1 VTFFN
6 ELLHVKRSRATSSSL
21 EKTTTGEERDDRKH
35 LRGRSKFEDREKISV
50 IISQNVSCDRDS
62 LLTDSHSL
70 TTEATSING
79 VHYL

>member
-21 EKTTTGEERDDRKH
+21 EKTTTSEERDDRKH
-35 LRGRSKFEDREKISV
+35 LRGRSKLEDREKISV